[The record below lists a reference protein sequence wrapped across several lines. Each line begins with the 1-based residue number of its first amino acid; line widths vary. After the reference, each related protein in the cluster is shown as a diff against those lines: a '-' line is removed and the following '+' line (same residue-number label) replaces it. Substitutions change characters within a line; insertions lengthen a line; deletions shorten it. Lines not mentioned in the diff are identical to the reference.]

1 MFVSSKTE
9 WKRFFG
15 YFLLF
20 CFFVAGKRLPS
31 PQLSTDSRYATGIR
45 VRVSILCRFPF
56 VTSFFNG
63 FILLNCRFITSG
75 LSLILVCSS
84 KDNKNATDM
93 AKVAIKSDNFTPWGG
108 IFSIMKVFAPFAL
121 RSKRNVGC
129 VMTVFCVSCPVE
141 YQY

>member
-1 MFVSSKTE
+1 METLF
-9 WKRFFG
+9 RLFFIV
-15 YFLLF
+15 L
-20 CFFVAGKRLPS
+20 FFVVGLKISS
-31 PQLSTDSRYATGIR
+31 PQLSTDSRCATGIR
-45 VRVSILCRFPF
+45 IRVSILCRFPF

-63 FILLNCRFITSG
+63 FILLNCRFVTLG

>member
-1 MFVSSKTE
+1 MV
-9 WKRFFG
+9 
-15 YFLLF
+15 
-20 CFFVAGKRLPS
+20 
-31 PQLSTDSRYATGIR
+31 
-45 VRVSILCRFPF
+45 
-56 VTSFFNG
+56 
-63 FILLNCRFITSG
+63 ILLNCRFITSS

-129 VMTVFCVSCPVE
+129 VMTVFCVSCPVDSK
-141 YQY
+141 Y

>member
-1 MFVSSKTE
+1 METLF
-9 WKRFFG
+9 RLFFIV
-15 YFLLF
+15 L
-20 CFFVAGKRLPS
+20 FFVVGLRISS
-31 PQLSTDSRYATGIR
+31 PQLSTDSRCATGIR
-45 VRVSILCRFPF
+45 IRVSILCRFPF

-63 FILLNCRFITSG
+63 FILLNCRFVTLG

-129 VMTVFCVSCPVE
+129 VMTVFYVSCPVE